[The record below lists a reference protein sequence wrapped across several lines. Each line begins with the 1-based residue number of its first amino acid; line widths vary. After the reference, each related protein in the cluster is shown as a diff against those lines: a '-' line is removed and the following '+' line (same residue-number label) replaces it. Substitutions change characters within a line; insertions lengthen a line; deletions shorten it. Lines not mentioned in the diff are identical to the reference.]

1 MSIKRKLICSYLIL
15 IILTVSCIG
24 VLVANRSKDAILN
37 EVTEKSQRITE
48 LINTSLSVRNDLLN
62 EKVSNDLNFAE
73 KLLNNFGELKIDS
86 SNTVKIGDNDIPIL
100 YAGSQ
105 RITFDNKLVDGIKE
119 STNAIATIF
128 ILSNDKLIRVSTNI
142 IEDNQRVLG
151 TYLDSNS
158 ECYKKIVNNEEYSTI
173 FKVKGEGYITKY
185 RPLLDKNKKVIG
197 ALALGNSI
205 INVYLE
211 KTILDMKIGKT
222 GYVYIIDSNGSVVV
236 HPSEKGTS
244 AIDNDFIKNIIL
256 NKKGTIDYTY
266 KGIKK
271 IAYYT
276 YYEPWDWYIIT
287 TANYDDLNSSS
298 QDILNITILSG
309 FIIVIIGSIIAILI
323 TNTLVKPINRLKHC
337 MEIVSSGDLSI
348 RSDIKSK
355 DEIGSLSD
363 SFNKMIS
370 ENKRLL
376 EETIKYDNLKTE
388 FIANIS
394 HELRTPLNIIYSTVQ
409 LFNLYIKNGELE
421 KNIDSVNNYSNT
433 IKQNC
438 YRLLRLVN
446 NIIDITKIDSGF
458 MELDLKN
465 QNIVEVVE
473 EVTLSTVNYAEGMG
487 RTIIFDTNT
496 EEKIMAFDEEK
507 IERVILNLIS
517 NAIKFTNPGDIIEVN
532 IEEKEKDI
540 VIYVKDSGIG
550 INEDELS
557 QIFQRFKQV
566 DSSLSRNHEGSGIGL
581 SIVKS
586 LIEMHGGKI
595 EVESK
600 INQGSKF
607 IITLPVKFIKNDKV
621 KTKSNLTTKTN
632 VDKIHIEFSDI
643 YN

>member
-1 MSIKRKLICSYLIL
+1 MSIKRKLICSYLLL
-15 IILTVSCIG
+15 IIFTVSFIG
-24 VLVANRSKDAILN
+24 VLVANKSRDAIFN

-73 KLLNNFGELKIDS
+73 KLLNNLGELKIDG
-86 SNTVKIGDNDIPIL
+86 SNTVKVGNKDIPVL

-105 RITFDNKLVDGIKE
+105 KITFDSKLVDDIKE

-128 ILSNDKLIRVSTNI
+128 TLSNDKLIRVSTNI
-142 IEDNQRVLG
+142 IEDDQRVTG

-173 FKVKGEGYITKY
+173 FKFKGESYITKY

-197 ALALGNSI
+197 ALALGNNI
-205 INVYLE
+205 INDYLE

-222 GYVYIIDSNGSVVV
+222 GYVYVIDSKGAVVV
-236 HPSEKGTS
+236 HPNEKGTS
-244 AIDNDFIKNIIL
+244 AIENDFIKKIIL
-256 NKKGTIDYTY
+256 NKKGTINYTY
-266 KGIKK
+266 KGIEK
-271 IAYYT
+271 IAYFT

-287 TANYDDLNSSS
+287 TANYDDLNSPS

-309 FIIVIIGSIIAILI
+309 LIIVIIGSIIAMFM
-323 TNTLVKPINRLKHC
+323 TNTLVKPINRLKQC

-348 RSDIKSK
+348 QSDIKSK

-370 ENKRLL
+370 ENKRLV

-409 LFNLYIKNGELE
+409 LFNLYIKNGELD
-421 KNIDSVNNYSNT
+421 KNIESVNNYSNT

-458 MELDLKN
+458 MELNLKN

-507 IERVILNLIS
+507 VERVILNLIS

-532 IEEKEKDI
+532 LEEKEKDV
-540 VIYVKDSGIG
+540 VIYVKDNGIG
-550 INEDELS
+550 ISEDELS

-607 IITLPVKFIKNDKV
+607 IITLPVKYIKNDKI
-621 KTKSNLTTKTN
+621 KTKSNFTTQTN
-632 VDKIHIEFSDI
+632 VDKIHVEFSDI